1 MNPEPMAWRVLNV
14 LRGGR
19 VVMHCGVTFRPATR
33 EDSHKIAELFRIA
46 SGGVAEYVWS
56 TLAPEYPGLT
66 PLEIGERRYAREEGA
81 FSYNN
86 CTVAELG
93 GEVIGMLHA
102 FPMEH
107 QPEQEEADELV
118 DPVLQPYARL
128 EVPGS
133 YYISAMAVY
142 LEHRGKGQG
151 AQMLKIAKDK
161 ARQSGCSE
169 VSLLVF
175 EQNEGAIKLYEHNGF
190 RVIDRAPVVPHES
203 IRYSGEVLLMTA
215 PV

>member
-1 MNPEPMAWRVLNV
+1 MNFTEV
-14 LRGGR
+14 
-19 VVMHCGVTFRPATR
+19 FRPATK
-33 EDSHKIAELFRIA
+33 EDSRKIAELFKIA

-56 TLAPEYPGLT
+56 ILAPEYPGLM
-66 PLEIGERRYAREEGA
+66 PLEIGTRRYARDEGA
-81 FSYNN
+81 FSYIN

-102 FPMEH
+102 FPMED
-107 QPEQEEADELV
+107 QPEQEEAGKPL
-118 DPVLQPYARL
+118 DPILEPYARL

-133 YYISAMAVY
+133 YYISGMAVI
-142 LEHRGKGQG
+142 LEHRGKGLG

-161 ARQSGCSE
+161 AHESGCPE

-175 EQNEGAIKLYEHNGF
+175 EQNEEAIKVYESSGF
-190 RVIDRAPVVPHES
+190 GVIDRASVVPHES
-203 IRYSGEVLLMTA
+203 IRYTGEVLLMTA